1 MHEILF
7 HERLKGLLRYLAK
20 NNSIQEDK
28 NSPKQLRT
36 EMEESENSTAI
47 QNWNQN
53 PWLEPLHNSRHQRL
67 NSGSLRWMCPWGKLF
82 YAYSRPEK
90 KLTCQFPLS
99 KFCSTRTGTVLINQF
114 HLRYEPLRS
123 FGTITSLSLIT
134 SFQPPLIA
142 EPLDIECR
150 RRRKLLKNVLPCKHI
165 HSWQL

>member
-1 MHEILF
+1 MNVLKDCSDILQRTIPFKKIRTLRNNCEQKWRKVKTQQLSRIEIRIPDLSLF
-7 HERLKGLLRYLAK
+7 ITAGTKDWTQDHYVECV
-20 NNSIQEDK
+20 
-28 NSPKQLRT
+28 P
-36 EMEESENSTAI
+36 EESCSTHSAV
-47 QNWNQN
+47 Q
-53 PWLEPLHNSRHQRL
+53 
-67 NSGSLRWMCPWGKLF
+67 
-82 YAYSRPEK
+82 K

-99 KFCSTRTGTVLINQF
+99 KFCSTQTGTVLINQF

>member
-20 NNSIQEDK
+20 NNSIQEDRTLWNNCEQK
-28 NSPKQLRT
+28 WRKVKTQQLSRIEIRIPDLSLFIT
-36 EMEESENSTAI
+36 AGTKDWTQDHYVEYVPEESCFKHTAV
-47 QNWNQN
+47 QKN
-53 PWLEPLHNSRHQRL
+53 
-67 NSGSLRWMCPWGKLF
+67 F
-82 YAYSRPEK
+82 
-90 KLTCQFPLS
+90 TCQFPLS
-99 KFCSTRTGTVLINQF
+99 KFCSTQTGTVLINQF